1 MQQID
6 TAHPYKLI
14 YSIGEHPYLGYLIEP
29 HIVQLNPNGSLSLSY
44 KRVFSNT
51 VDEFADALDE
61 TDYKII
67 KLLDEVE
74 QSNVIKKYHKK
85 PVRPADYFSKIF
97 DDKIRN
103 YIRPRL
109 EKKLLKVLEYISDK
123 PLYLMSR
130 KDGYPAEQQLHIA
143 DQTTSILFH
152 FRRNESETRY
162 FPTLKYDGHRME
174 FMFKNA
180 EVIINSQ
187 AWLLLDHVLYH
198 FDQPL
203 EGKKL
208 APFLN
213 KRFISVPR
221 STERKYYET
230 FVTPLIEKYAV
241 YAEGFDIKTLKE
253 DAVPILT
260 LNYVQNGDSHLQLSF
275 QYADFLFSPAVE
287 QKISV
292 KMTYNPDNDLYTFTR
307 VKRSTTW
314 EDNLHTY
321 LTELGLQKQDTLF
334 GRYITDGK
342 AFSNVFEWL
351 NDKQEQLL
359 QKGFV
364 IKQETGDKHFFIGK
378 TTLDIEVVEDNDWFD
393 VRAFANFGPYKIPFV
408 QLRDHILNRI
418 QEFALPN
425 GEIAIIPEEWFAQY
439 EHLFQF
445 AIKKSG
451 IQLNK
456 AHIGILH
463 EISEHTALT
472 LSRKL
477 QNLTNFE
484 EIGTI
489 SPPQD
494 FNGSLRPYQEAGYN
508 WFHFLQEYKFGG
520 VLADDMGLGKTVQT
534 LALLQ
539 KQKEELKN
547 TDYAKTSLLVLP
559 TSLVYNWQ
567 REANRFAPN
576 LRILTHIG
584 SNRYKD
590 PYAFTHFDLIIT
602 TYGIIRSDEDLF
614 SKFFFNYIILDESQN
629 IKNPTSKSFKSI
641 KSLKSRYKLALSGT
655 PIENSVSDIWSQMHF
670 TNPGLLGSYS
680 FFQKEFVTAI
690 EKKKDE
696 HTAKRLQAIIKPF
709 VLRRTKNQVATELP
723 PKTEQIIYC
732 EMDEAQ
738 AEIYESTKSEYR
750 NALLE
755 GAVHNSTKG
764 TQIALLQGLTK
775 LRQLANHPKM
785 VDTKYSKD
793 SGKFK
798 AVIEMLQSIS
808 AEGNKVLIFSQF
820 VKHLDL
826 FKEYFD
832 KKDIPYAY
840 LDGATKDRAR
850 AVQEFKEKEEV
861 RIFLI
866 SIKAGGVGLNLTE
879 ADYVFIL
886 DPWWNPAVEQQAIDR
901 SHRIGQK
908 RNVFIYKFISK
919 DTVEEKIVA
928 LQNRKMSIATS
939 LITTEET
946 FVKSLTQDDLRE
958 LLR

>member
-6 TAHPYKLI
+6 TKLPYKLI
-14 YSIGEHPYLGYLIEP
+14 YSIGEHPYLGYLMEP

-51 VDEFADALDE
+51 VEEFANVLDE

-67 KLLDEVE
+67 KLLDDLE

-85 PVRPADYFSKIF
+85 AVRPIDYFGKIF
-97 DDKIRN
+97 DSKI
-103 YIRPRL
+103 YDFIRPKL
-109 EKKLLKVLEYISDK
+109 EQKLLKVLELIGDK
-123 PLYLMSR
+123 PLYLMSK
-130 KDGYPAEQQLHIA
+130 KDGYPADKKLKIAEQP
-143 DQTTSILFH
+143 TSILFH
-152 FRRNESETRY
+152 FRRNETETRY
-162 FPTLKYDGHRME
+162 FPTLKYNGHRME
-174 FMFKNA
+174 FMYRNA
-180 EVIINSQ
+180 EVIINTQ
-187 AWLLLDHVLYH
+187 AWLLLDNVLYH

-208 APFLN
+208 TPFLN
-213 KRFISVPR
+213 KRYISVSR
-221 STERKYYET
+221 ATEKKYYET
-230 FVTPLIEKYAV
+230 FVTSLIEKYSV
-241 YAEGFDIKTLKE
+241 YAEGFDIKTIKE
-253 DAVPILT
+253 EAVPVLT
-260 LNYVQNGDSHLQLSF
+260 LNYVENGESHLQLSF
-275 QYADFLFSPAVE
+275 IYGPYQFPPNSDH
-287 QKISV
+287 KISV
-292 KMTYNPDNDLYTFTR
+292 KLHYNEKQDLYTFTR
-307 VKRSTTW
+307 IKRSLTW
-314 EDNLHTY
+314 EEKQQQFL
-321 LTELGLQKQDTLF
+321 ESLGLKKQDVLF
-334 GRYITDGK
+334 GSYIPDGK
-342 AFSNVFEWL
+342 EYNNIFEWL
-351 NDKQEQLL
+351 SNKKDLL
-359 QKGFV
+359 LAHGFE
-364 IKQETGDKHFFIGK
+364 IKHETGDKHFFIGK

-408 QLRDHILNRI
+408 QLREHILNGI
-418 QEFALPN
+418 QEFTLPN

-445 AIKKSG
+445 AISKKELH
-451 IQLNK
+451 LNK
-456 AHIGILH
+456 AHIGLLH

-472 LSRKL
+472 MSRKL
-477 QNLTNFE
+477 QNLNNFE
-484 EIGTI
+484 SI
-489 SPPQD
+489 SRVEPPKE

-539 KQKEELKN
+539 KQKEDLKN

-559 TSLVYNWQ
+559 TSLVYNWIK
-567 REANRFAPN
+567 EAEKFAPKLRLLVHTGPNRF
-576 LRILTHIG
+576 
-584 SNRYKD
+584 KD
-590 PYAFTHFDLIIT
+590 AYAFTHFDLVIT
-602 TYGIIRSDEDLF
+602 TYGIVRSDEELF

-641 KSLKSRYKLALSGT
+641 KSLKSRHKLALSGT

-680 FFQKEFVTAI
+680 FFQKEFVIPI

-696 HTAKRLQAIIKPF
+696 QTAKRLQAIIKPF
-709 VLRRTKNQVATELP
+709 VLRRTKAQVATELP

-732 EMDEAQ
+732 EMTEKQ
-738 AEIYESTKSEYR
+738 AERYETIKSEYR

-755 GAVHNSTKG
+755 GAVNGKG
-764 TQIALLQGLTK
+764 SQIALLQGLTK
-775 LRQLANHPKM
+775 LRQLANHPRM
-785 VDTKYSKD
+785 LDENFKD
-793 SGKFK
+793 GSGKFET
-798 AVIEMLQSIS
+798 VLQMLSSIS
-808 AEGNKVLIFSQF
+808 DEGNKVLIFSQF
-820 VKHLDL
+820 VKHLEL

-832 KKDIPYAY
+832 TKNIKYAY
-840 LDGATKDRAR
+840 LDGATKNRAE
-850 AVQEFKEKEEV
+850 AVREFKEDADT

-946 FVKSLTQDDLRE
+946 FVKSLTQEDLQE